1 MHLIN
6 TVCNENKAYILTE
19 QEGGAYIPHQ
29 KACLYNYNVMCSYV
43 CYLQCII
50 VNVSI
55 NIAQTKQINDGKR
68 LHHTH
73 PVKFHFSTSIAIIIM
88 LRTICIVYYSY
99 YITLLIVNARLATLD
114 YVSTVQT
121 VAPCDMQILACRSSF
136 RLHAVAPN

>member
-1 MHLIN
+1 MLLC
-6 TVCNENKAYILTE
+6 VLFA
-19 QEGGAYIPHQ
+19 
-29 KACLYNYNVMCSYV
+29 
-43 CYLQCII
+43 QCII

-55 NIAQTKQINDGKR
+55 NIAKTKQINDGKQ

-114 YVSTVQT
+114 YVSTVQN
-121 VAPCDMQILACRSSF
+121 VAPCDMQFFSLVD
-136 RLHAVAPN
+136 LHSVCTQSRQTDFGDITTIPNF